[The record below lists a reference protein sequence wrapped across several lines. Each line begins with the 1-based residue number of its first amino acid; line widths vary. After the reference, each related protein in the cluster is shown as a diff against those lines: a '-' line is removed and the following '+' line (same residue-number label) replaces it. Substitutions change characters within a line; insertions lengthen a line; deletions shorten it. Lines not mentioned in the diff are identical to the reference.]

1 MVEEDETFSFSAIIT
16 NSNGQA
22 AQFTAGG
29 DSATATIIDDNR
41 MWFLHPRVITI
52 VPVTVYVQARSIL

>member
-1 MVEEDETFSFSAIIT
+1 MVEEDETFSLSASIT

-29 DSATATIIDDNR
+29 DSVTATIIEDR
-41 MWFLHPRVITI
+41 MWFIHLTIITI